1 MRNWLK
7 KYIWVFVAISLALV
21 AFDLFSN
28 IRNFLFFIG
37 AIVLMVG
44 SFFIPV
50 GIKRNILFFL
60 GLFILSNVLIDSYAF
75 LGFMLIVLLLL
86 AIFQTKEGNEIIW
99 FRESYIY
106 PFNNNKAYVGVKVV
120 RPQIEQRSLVYKKSI
135 VKQYEEKEIF
145 EWDDI
150 NIVALGGDSIIDLGR
165 TILPEG
171 ENVVVIRKLFGRTR
185 VIVPHEIALK
195 MNISLINGRVI
206 YEQDEF
212 SLLNDSFLWESPD
225 YQKNN
230 RKLKIMISSVFGDVE
245 VIRL

>member
-1 MRNWLK
+1 MRKWLK

-37 AIVLMVG
+37 AIALMVG

>member
-1 MRNWLK
+1 MRKWLK
-7 KYIWVFVAISLALV
+7 KYIWIFVAISLALV

-37 AIVLMVG
+37 AIALMVG
-44 SFFIPV
+44 SFFISV

-106 PFNNNKAYVGVKVV
+106 PFKNNKAYVGVKVV

>member
-1 MRNWLK
+1 MRKWLK
-7 KYIWVFVAISLALV
+7 EYIWVLVAISLALV

-37 AIVLMVG
+37 AIALMVV

-106 PFNNNKAYVGVKVV
+106 PFKNNKAYVGVKVV

-145 EWDDI
+145 E
-150 NIVALGGDSIIDLGR
+150 
-165 TILPEG
+165 
-171 ENVVVIRKLFGRTR
+171 
-185 VIVPHEIALK
+185 
-195 MNISLINGRVI
+195 
-206 YEQDEF
+206 
-212 SLLNDSFLWESPD
+212 
-225 YQKNN
+225 
-230 RKLKIMISSVFGDVE
+230 
-245 VIRL
+245 

>member
-1 MRNWLK
+1 MRKWLK

-28 IRNFLFFIG
+28 MRNFLFFIG
-37 AIVLMVG
+37 AITLMVG

-50 GIKRNILFFL
+50 GFIRNILFFL

-106 PFNNNKAYVGVKVV
+106 PFKNNKAYVGVKVV

>member
-1 MRNWLK
+1 MRKWLK

-28 IRNFLFFIG
+28 IRNFLFFIV
-37 AIVLMVG
+37 AISLMVG

-106 PFNNNKAYVGVKVV
+106 PFKNNKAYVGVKVV

>member
-1 MRNWLK
+1 MRKWLK
-7 KYIWVFVAISLALV
+7 EYIWVLVAISLALV

-37 AIVLMVG
+37 AIALMVG
-44 SFFIPV
+44 SFYIQV
-50 GIKRNILFFL
+50 GIKRNVLFFL

-106 PFNNNKAYVGVKVV
+106 PFKNNKAYVGVKVV

-212 SLLNDSFLWESPD
+212 SLLNDSFLWESLD

>member
-1 MRNWLK
+1 MREWIK
-7 KYIWVFVAISLALV
+7 KYIWVLVACSLALV
-21 AFDLFSN
+21 AVDLFGN
-28 IRNFLFFIG
+28 IRNFLFFVV
-37 AIVLMVG
+37 AIALMGG
-44 SFFIPV
+44 SFFIQIGV
-50 GIKRNILFFL
+50 KRNILFFL

-75 LGFMLIVLLLL
+75 LGFILIVLLLL
-86 AIFQTKEGNEIIW
+86 TVFQTKEGNEILW
-99 FRESYIY
+99 FSESFIH
-106 PFNNNKAYVGVKVV
+106 PFKNKKEYVGVKLV

-135 VKQYEEKEIF
+135 ARQYEDKEIF

-150 NIVALGGDSIIDLGR
+150 NIVAIGGDSIIDLGP

-171 ENVVVIRKLFGRTR
+171 ENVVIIRKLFGRTR
-185 VIVPHEIALK
+185 VIVPHELGLK
-195 MNISLINGRVI
+195 MNISLVNGRII

-212 SLLNDSFLWESPD
+212 ALLNDTFLWESQD

>member
-1 MRNWLK
+1 MRKWLK

-37 AIVLMVG
+37 AIALMVG

-106 PFNNNKAYVGVKVV
+106 PFKNNKAYVGVKVV

-212 SLLNDSFLWESPD
+212 SLLNDSFLWEGPD
-225 YQKNN
+225 YQKNK

>member
-1 MRNWLK
+1 MRKWLK

-37 AIVLMVG
+37 AIALMVG

-75 LGFMLIVLLLL
+75 LGFMLIILLLL

-106 PFNNNKAYVGVKVV
+106 PFKNNKAYVGVKVV

-225 YQKNN
+225 YQKNK

>member
-1 MRNWLK
+1 MRKWLK

-28 IRNFLFFIG
+28 IRNFLFFIV
-37 AIVLMVG
+37 AISLMVG